1 MKELLGKIDSKEDKY
16 IGKQYGEKRGRK
28 RVLRGAKALAV
39 ARCAQ
44 VKKEMGV
51 LIRHTPRSTGVARA
65 QVSTR
70 PLASLWT
77 SVRCTW
83 SSRSAH
89 TTAKQTPTTRD
100 PAAPASRARRSRR
113 TWGSSG
119 KDGQRGCWV
128 FTTPVLGTSTI
139 RRLPAAWL
147 VVREDAPRNSSFLDQ
162 VWPDLDIATQA
173 AGWGR
178 LPSSHIGWGRSLKI

>member
-16 IGKQYGEKRGRK
+16 LGKQYGEKHGRK
-28 RVLRGAKALAV
+28 RVLRGAKALAI

-89 TTAKQTPTTRD
+89 TTAKQTPTTRG

-119 KDGQRGCWV
+119 KDGQRGCC
-128 FTTPVLGTSTI
+128 LHHTSAWYFNN
-139 RRLPAAWL
+139 AA
-147 VVREDAPRNSSFLDQ
+147 P
-162 VWPDLDIATQA
+162 
-173 AGWGR
+173 
-178 LPSSHIGWGRSLKI
+178 PSSLARCLRRRSTKQQFHGSGVA

>member
-44 VKKEMGV
+44 VKKEMEV

-70 PLASLWT
+70 PLAKL
-77 SVRCTW
+77 VDKRAVYVVFKERPYDGEADPDNTW
-83 SSRSAH
+83 PSRPCLSR
-89 TTAKQTPTTRD
+89 TAITEDVGVKRQG
-100 PAAPASRARRSRR
+100 R
-113 TWGSSG
+113 TAW
-119 KDGQRGCWV
+119 
-128 FTTPVLGTSTI
+128 VLGLHHTS
-139 RRLPAAWL
+139 AWYFNNT
-147 VVREDAPRNSSFLDQ
+147 AP
-162 VWPDLDIATQA
+162 
-173 AGWGR
+173 
-178 LPSSHIGWGRSLKI
+178 PSSLARCLRKRSTKQQFHGSGVA